1 MPIQIIDNFDLNA
14 PRPIDN
20 RFVVG
25 PTSFY
30 THRDLIPYK
39 YPGMRIWDLNDS
51 IPYVWT
57 GTTYSSENSVSVTG
71 TGTPTRIPKLTLSNV
86 IGDSLITDS
95 GTNVGIGFSLASSA
109 TEKLHVNGNI
119 KSDGGTGFIGFGGS
133 ITNLNASNITSGT
146 MSLARLTNTSA
157 GRILMSGGSPGPST
171 SPQWVNSSN
180 VTVGTASNLSTT
192 DDVSSATTQYIS
204 FFPSTIGGTAKISS
218 TKLQFVPQTGNMF
231 VSGSLG
237 LGVSAGA
244 FKLNVNGSVNIG
256 SNATVTGTLTTNSIV
271 VGTQVQKA
279 TIQYTTPSART
290 LTIPTL
296 TGNSTFAFLQQAQ
309 TFTAIQT
316 FSSQVIISSG
326 TVGAPSI
333 GFSGDTDTGIFR
345 VSSNVIAI
353 STGGLKRLQIQQGS
367 ASDYLL
373 WAPNQTNWAGI
384 SVYDGGYT
392 VWTRAGGG
400 ANAELVFENHSLVR
414 NDDGPMGGLGAYQNS
429 SDLRLKENIDYN
441 FTYGLETIE
450 NLKPVKF
457 DYIKNSSST
466 NKNNLGFIAQDL
478 IDVVPEMVTP
488 YGEDGILSIQSDFL
502 IPILVNSI
510 KQLNQRLKDLEEN

>member
-1 MPIQIIDNFDLNA
+1 
-14 PRPIDN
+14 
-20 RFVVG
+20 
-25 PTSFY
+25 
-30 THRDLIPYK
+30 
-39 YPGMRIWDLNDS
+39 
-51 IPYVWT
+51 
-57 GTTYSSENSVSVTG
+57 
-71 TGTPTRIPKLTLSNV
+71 
-86 IGDSLITDS
+86 
-95 GTNVGIGFSLASSA
+95 
-109 TEKLHVNGNI
+109 
-119 KSDGGTGFIGFGGS
+119 
-133 ITNLNASNITSGT
+133 
-146 MSLARLTNTSA
+146 
-157 GRILMSGGSPGPST
+157 
-171 SPQWVNSSN
+171 
-180 VTVGTASNLSTT
+180 
-192 DDVSSATTQYIS
+192 
-204 FFPSTIGGTAKISS
+204 
-218 TKLQFVPQTGNMF
+218 
-231 VSGSLG
+231 
-237 LGVSAGA
+237 
-244 FKLNVNGSVNIG
+244 LNVNGSVNIG

-279 TIQYTTPSART
+279 TIQYTTPTART

-392 VWTRAGGG
+392 IWTRAGGG